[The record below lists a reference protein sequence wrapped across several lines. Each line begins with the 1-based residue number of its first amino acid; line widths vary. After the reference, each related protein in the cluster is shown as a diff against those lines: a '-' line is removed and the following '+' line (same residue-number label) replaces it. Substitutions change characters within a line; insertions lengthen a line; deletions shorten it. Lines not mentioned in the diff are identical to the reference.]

1 MRRQGFSLSI
11 VSILSIVLSLAIVI
25 SGCAATKAP
34 DTNQPTKSAGKT
46 VKIGVLPIEDNLP
59 FYVAEKDGLFAKE
72 GVQVELVSFA
82 SAIERDAAMQAGQID
97 GEVADL
103 VAVALLKKIGTDVK
117 IASIGLGATPAEGR
131 FAILS
136 SPKSNIKDLS
146 GLKGATLGISQNS
159 IIDYV
164 SDQMLLDKGVMLND
178 VKKMSIPKMPVRLD
192 MLLSD
197 QIDAACL
204 PDPLASLA
212 QAKGAHLISDDTY
225 RNISQTVFL
234 FRTQSIQ
241 ENPEGIKAV
250 VRVYGSAGQA
260 LSKNPEQYR
269 SLFLEKAQI
278 PAELKESYKTPT
290 FSKLQLPT
298 EEEINSVMKWMVDK
312 KLIPQAY
319 TYQDLVDSSL
329 LPKS

>member
-1 MRRQGFSLSI
+1 MQKRSLWFKVI
-11 VSILSIVLSLAIVI
+11 PVVLGLTLLA
-25 SGCAATKAP
+25 SGCATAP
-34 DTNQPTKSAGKT
+34 SSSTNQPSTAASKP

-59 FYVAEKDGLFAKE
+59 FYVAEKDGLYTKE
-72 GVQVELVSFA
+72 GVQVQLVNFA
-82 SAIERDAAMQAGQID
+82 SAVERDTALQAGQID
-97 GEVADL
+97 GEVADM
-103 VAVALLKKIGTDVK
+103 VAVALLKKGGTDVK
-117 IASIGLGATPAEGR
+117 IAAIGLGATPKEGR

-136 SPKSNIKDLS
+136 SPKSNIRDLNA
-146 GLKGATLGISQNS
+146 LKGATLGISENS

-164 SDQMLLDKGVMLND
+164 SDQMLGDKGVTLKD

-197 QIDAACL
+197 QINAACL

-212 QAKGAHLISDDTY
+212 EAKGAHLIADDTY

-234 FRTQSIQ
+234 FRTKSIQ
-241 ENPEGIKAV
+241 DNPAGIKAAV
-250 VRVYGSAGQA
+250 QVYGLAGQA
-260 LSKNPEQYR
+260 LSNHPDQYH

-278 PAELKESYKTPT
+278 PSDIQQSYKTPT

-298 EEEINSVMKWMVDK
+298 QDEIDSVMKWMVDK

-319 TYQDLVDSSL
+319 SYKDLVDSSL
-329 LPKS
+329 LPQ

>member
-1 MRRQGFSLSI
+1 MRKQSFRF
-11 VSILSIVLSLAIVI
+11 SILGIILSLVIGI
-25 SGCAATKAP
+25 SGCTATKAP
-34 DTNQPTKSAGKT
+34 ADNQPAKSVGKT

-59 FYVAEKDGLFAKE
+59 FYVAEKDGLYAKE
-72 GVQVELVSFA
+72 GVQVELISFA
-82 SAIERDAAMQAGQID
+82 SALERDAAMQAGQID

-117 IASIGLGATPAEGR
+117 IVSIGLGATPEEGR

-136 SPKSNIKDLS
+136 SPKSSIKDS
-146 GLKGATLGISQNS
+146 TGLKGATLGISQNS

-164 SDQMLLDKGVMLND
+164 SDQMLLDKGVVLND
-178 VKKMSIPKMPVRLD
+178 VQKMSIPKMPVRLD

-197 QIDAACL
+197 QINAACL
-204 PDPLASLA
+204 PDPLAALA
-212 QAKGAHLISDDTY
+212 QAKGAHLIIDDTY

-234 FRTQSIQ
+234 FRAQSIQ
-241 ENPEGIKAV
+241 ENSEGIKAA

-260 LSKNPEQYR
+260 LTKNPDQYR
-269 SLFLEKAQI
+269 SLVLDKAQI
-278 PAELKESYKTPT
+278 PAELKDSYKMPT

-298 EEEINSVMKWMVDK
+298 EDEVNSVMKWMVNK

-319 TYQDLVDSSL
+319 AYQDLVNSNL
-329 LPKS
+329 LP

>member
-1 MRRQGFSLSI
+1 MRKISLQF
-11 VSILSIVLSLAIVI
+11 SILSIVLSLAIVV

-34 DTNQPTKSAGKT
+34 DNNQPTKT

-59 FYVAEKDGLFAKE
+59 FYVAEKDGLYAKE
-72 GVQVELVSFA
+72 EVHVELVSFS
-82 SAIERDAAMQAGQID
+82 SALERDTALQAGQID
-97 GEVADL
+97 GEVADM

-117 IASIGLGATPAEGR
+117 IASIGLGATPKEGR

-136 SPKSNIKDLS
+136 SPKSSIKNMAE
-146 GLKGATLGISQNS
+146 LKGATLGISQNS

-164 SDQMLLDKGVMLND
+164 SDQMLLDKGVVLND

-197 QIDAACL
+197 QINAACL

-212 QAKGAHLISDDTY
+212 QAKGAHVIMDDTY

-234 FRTQSIQ
+234 FRTKSIQ
-241 ENPEGIKAV
+241 ENPQGIKAA
-250 VRVYGSAGQA
+250 VRVYGSAGQT
-260 LSKNPEQYR
+260 LSKNPDQYR

-278 PAELKESYKTPT
+278 PAELKEIYKTPT

-298 EEEINSVMKWMVDK
+298 EEEVNSVMKWMVDK

-319 TYQDLVDSSL
+319 SYQDLVDSNL
-329 LPKS
+329 LP

>member
-1 MRRQGFSLSI
+1 MKKSSLWFKVIPFLLGLALI
-11 VSILSIVLSLAIVI
+11 VS
-25 SGCAATKAP
+25 GCGTAASSTTK
-34 DTNQPTKSAGKT
+34 QPSAKAST
-46 VKIGVLPIEDNLP
+46 PIKIGVLPIEDNLP

-72 GVQVELVSFA
+72 GVQVQLVSFS
-82 SAIERDAAMQAGQID
+82 SAVERDTALQAGQID

-117 IASIGLGATPAEGR
+117 IATIGLGATPQEGR

-136 SPKSNIKDLS
+136 SPKSNIRDLQ
-146 GLKGATLGISQNS
+146 GLKGATLGISENS

-164 SDQMLLDKGVMLND
+164 SDQMLKDKSVQLSD

-197 QIDAACL
+197 QINAACL

-212 QAKGAHLISDDTY
+212 QAKGAHLIADDTY
-225 RNISQTVFL
+225 RNISQTVLL
-234 FRTQSIQ
+234 FRTKSIQ
-241 ENPEGIKAV
+241 DNPEGIKAA
-250 VRVYGSAGQA
+250 VRVYGLAGQA
-260 LSKNPEQYR
+260 LSSHPEQYR
-269 SLFLEKAQI
+269 SLFLEKAQV
-278 PAELKESYKTPT
+278 PAAIQQSYKTPT

-298 EEEINSVMKWMVDK
+298 PEEIDSVMKWMEDK

-319 TYQDLVDSSL
+319 SYNDLVDKNL
-329 LPKS
+329 VPKE

>member
-1 MRRQGFSLSI
+1 MRKLTFRF
-11 VSILSIVLSLAIVI
+11 SILSIVLSLAIVV

-34 DTNQPTKSAGKT
+34 VNNQPAKSVGKT

-59 FYVAEKDGLFAKE
+59 FYVAEKDGLYTKE

-82 SAIERDAAMQAGQID
+82 SALERDTALQAGQID

-117 IASIGLGATPAEGR
+117 IASIGLGATPKEGR

-136 SPKSNIKDLS
+136 SPKSGIKDMA

-164 SDQMLLDKGVMLND
+164 SDQMLLDKGVMLSD

-197 QIDAACL
+197 QINAACL

-212 QAKGAHLISDDTY
+212 QAKGAHLIIDDTY

-234 FRTQSIQ
+234 FRTKSIQ
-241 ENPEGIKAV
+241 ENPAGIKAV
-250 VRVYGSAGQA
+250 VRIYGAAGQA
-260 LSKNPEQYR
+260 LSKNPDQYR
-269 SLFLEKAQI
+269 SLFLEKSQI
-278 PAELKESYKTPT
+278 PTELKASYKTPT

-298 EEEINSVMKWMVDK
+298 EEEVNSVMKWMVAK

-319 TYQDLVDSSL
+319 SYQDLVDSTL
-329 LPKS
+329 RGE

>member
-1 MRRQGFSLSI
+1 MRKLCLQFSLWS
-11 VSILSIVLSLAIVI
+11 LVLSLAIVL

-34 DTNQPTKSAGKT
+34 DNNQSTKSVGKT

-59 FYVAEKDGLFAKE
+59 FYVAEKDGLYAKE
-72 GVQVELVSFA
+72 GVHVELISFA
-82 SAIERDAAMQAGQID
+82 SALERDTALQAGQID

-103 VAVALLKKIGTDVK
+103 VAVALLKKIGSDVK
-117 IASIGLGATPAEGR
+117 IASIGLGATPQEGR

-136 SPKSNIKDLS
+136 SPKSNIKDLA
-146 GLKGATLGISQNS
+146 GLKGETLGISQNS

-164 SDQMLLDKGVMLND
+164 SDQMLLDKGVTLSD

-197 QIDAACL
+197 QINTACL

-212 QAKGAHLISDDTY
+212 QAKGAHLIIDDTY

-234 FRTQSIQ
+234 FRTKSIQ
-241 ENPEGIKAV
+241 ENPEGIKAA

-260 LSKNPEQYR
+260 LSKNPDQYR
-269 SLFLEKAQI
+269 ALFLEKAQI
-278 PAELKESYKTPT
+278 PAELKEIYQTPT

-298 EEEINSVMKWMVDK
+298 EDEVNSVMKWMVEK

-319 TYQDLVDSSL
+319 SYQDLVDSNL
-329 LPKS
+329 LPK

>member
-1 MRRQGFSLSI
+1 MKKLGFSSLGLGI
-11 VSILSIVLSLAIVI
+11 ILCLVVAI
-25 SGCAATKAP
+25 SGCSTTKAP
-34 DTNQPTKSAGKT
+34 DNNQATKTVGKT

-59 FYVAEKDGLFAKE
+59 FYVAEQDGLYAKE

-82 SAIERDAAMQAGQID
+82 SALERDTALQAGQID

-117 IASIGLGATPAEGR
+117 IASIGLGATPKEGR

-136 SPKSNIKDLS
+136 SPKSTIRDMA

-164 SDQMLLDKGVMLND
+164 SDQMLLDKGFILND
-178 VKKMSIPKMPVRLD
+178 VNKLSIPKMPVRVD

-197 QIDAACL
+197 QINAACL

-212 QAKGAHLISDDTY
+212 QAKGAHLIIDDTY

-241 ENPEGIKAV
+241 KNPEGIKAA
-250 VRVYGSAGQA
+250 VRVYGLAGQA
-260 LSKNPEQYR
+260 LSNNPDQYR
-269 SLFLEKAQI
+269 NLFLEKAQV
-278 PAELKESYKTPT
+278 PAELNASYQTPT

-298 EEEINSVMKWMVDK
+298 EEEIKSVMQWMVEK

-319 TYQDLVDSSL
+319 SYQELVDSSL
-329 LPKS
+329 LP

>member
-1 MRRQGFSLSI
+1 MSKQGFGL
-11 VSILSIVLSLAIVI
+11 SILSVVLSLAMVI

-34 DTNQPTKSAGKT
+34 DNNQPTKSITKT

-59 FYVAEKDGLFAKE
+59 FYVAEKDGLYAKE

-82 SAIERDAAMQAGQID
+82 SAIERDAALQAGQID

-117 IASIGLGATPAEGR
+117 IVSIGLGATPEEGR

-136 SPKSNIKDLS
+136 SPKSSIKDLAE
-146 GLKGATLGISQNS
+146 LKGATLGISQNS

-164 SDQMLLDKGVMLND
+164 SDQMLLDKGVAPNE
-178 VKKMSIPKMPVRLD
+178 VTKMSIPKMPVRVD

-197 QIDAACL
+197 QINAACL
-204 PDPLASLA
+204 PDPLAALA
-212 QAKGAHLISDDTY
+212 QAKGAHLIIDDTY

-234 FRTQSIQ
+234 FRTPSIQ
-241 ENPEGIKAV
+241 ANPEGIKAV
-250 VRVYGSAGQA
+250 VGIYGSAGQA
-260 LSKNPEQYR
+260 LTKNPAQYR

-298 EEEINSVMKWMVDK
+298 EEEISSVMKWMVDK

>member
-1 MRRQGFSLSI
+1 MRKLSFRF
-11 VSILSIVLSLAIVI
+11 SILSIVLSLVLVV

-34 DTNQPTKSAGKT
+34 DNQQPTKSAAKT

-59 FYVAEKDGLFAKE
+59 FYVAEKDGLYAKA
-72 GVQVELVSFA
+72 GVQVELVNFA
-82 SAIERDAAMQAGQID
+82 SAVERDTALQAGQID

-103 VAVALLKKIGTDVK
+103 VAVALLKKAGTDVK
-117 IASIGLGATPAEGR
+117 IASIGLGATPQEGR

-136 SPKSNIKDLS
+136 SPKSNIKDLA
-146 GLKGATLGISQNS
+146 GLNGATLGISQNS

-164 SDQMLLDKGVMLND
+164 SDQMLLDKGVALSN
-178 VKKMSIPKMPVRLD
+178 VKKLSIPKMPVRLD

-197 QIDAACL
+197 QIKAACL

-212 QAKGAHLISDDTY
+212 QAKGAHLLIDDTY
-225 RNISQTVFL
+225 RNISQTVLL

-241 ENPEGIKAV
+241 ENPTGIKAV
-250 VRVYGSAGQA
+250 VQVYGSAGQA
-260 LSKNPEQYR
+260 LSENPAQYR
-269 SLFLEKAQI
+269 SLVLEKAQI
-278 PAELKESYKTPT
+278 PAELKDSYKTPA

-298 EEEINSVMKWMVDK
+298 EDEVNSVMKWMVEK

-319 TYQDLVDSSL
+319 SYQELVDSNL
-329 LPKS
+329 KGE

>member
-1 MRRQGFSLSI
+1 MRKPSYWFR
-11 VSILSIVLSLAIVI
+11 ILSVVLSLGIVV

-34 DTNQPTKSAGKT
+34 DNNQPTKIVGKT

-59 FYVAEKDGLFAKE
+59 FYVAEKDGLYAKE

-82 SAIERDAAMQAGQID
+82 SALERDTALQAGQID

-117 IASIGLGATPAEGR
+117 IASIGLGATPKEGR

-136 SPKSNIKDLS
+136 SPKSNIIDLA

-159 IIDYV
+159 IIDFV
-164 SDQMLLDKGVMLND
+164 SDQMLLDKGLLLND
-178 VKKMSIPKMPVRLD
+178 VQKMSIPKMPVRLD

-197 QIDAACL
+197 QINAACL

-212 QAKGAHLISDDTY
+212 QAKGAHLIIDDTY

-241 ENPEGIKAV
+241 ENPEGIKAA

-260 LSKNPEQYR
+260 LSKNPDQYR

-278 PAELKESYKTPT
+278 PADLKESYKTPT

-298 EEEINSVMKWMVDK
+298 EEEVNSVMKWMVEK

-319 TYQDLVDSSL
+319 GYQDLVDSQL
-329 LPKS
+329 LP